1 MGSSIETTITFTIIM
16 AFLVFLITIP
26 SSVYEDTL
34 EMTVDG
40 VNKLRHYMDDD
51 EVINTARIGGESVND
66 TSAERLNTMISGLSD
81 LIWISIGVGEGD
93 GNG

>member
-1 MGSSIETTITFTIIM
+1 
-16 AFLVFLITIP
+16 
-26 SSVYEDTL
+26 
-34 EMTVDG
+34 
-40 VNKLRHYMDDD
+40 MDDD

-81 LIWISIGVGEGD
+81 LIWISIGVGEGE